1 MKLVKLEVPDDVKA
15 ITVTVLT
22 PNCKT
27 SGLAMIT
34 KGIDTVDLENEKTM
48 KIEIEED

>member
-1 MKLVKLEVPDDVKA
+1 MKLIGIEVPDDVKA

-22 PNCKT
+22 PNEKT
-27 SGLAMIT
+27 GGLAMIT

-48 KIEIEED
+48 KFEIEED